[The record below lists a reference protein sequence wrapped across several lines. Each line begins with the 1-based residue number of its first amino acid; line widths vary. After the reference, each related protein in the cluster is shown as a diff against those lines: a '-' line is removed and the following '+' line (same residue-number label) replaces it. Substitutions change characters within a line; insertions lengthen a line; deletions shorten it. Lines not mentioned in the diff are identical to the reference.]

1 MSVFVGCAWAL
12 WVSWAWGSR
21 VLGDA
26 SGACPTPQS
35 LPVGSGLP
43 PGALPAEGGLLS
55 PSVSVRSLVE
65 NLVCRLPGAVGC
77 FLCPASPVSCRPSRP
92 ICLHGRL
99 RCRRCPRASGDAGT
113 QKLTC
118 GFACGCGLCIRRFQW
133 GAGTPPS
140 ASLVLQGGLGP
151 CRRGRLGPG
160 RCDPQVTAFGA
171 CVLCLVDRGP
181 PSPVA
186 GDEGLG
192 RGRSAEV
199 RVCAPSRGQSPSA
212 GLRVLRAV
220 RGPSLGHPW
229 LWPWLWPV
237 GRVSSGVSTDTGL
250 CFHEG
255 ERLSVCLEKA
265 RRLG

>member
-1 MSVFVGCAWAL
+1 M
-12 WVSWAWGSR
+12 
-21 VLGDA
+21 GDA

-151 CRRGRLGPG
+151 CRLGRLGPG